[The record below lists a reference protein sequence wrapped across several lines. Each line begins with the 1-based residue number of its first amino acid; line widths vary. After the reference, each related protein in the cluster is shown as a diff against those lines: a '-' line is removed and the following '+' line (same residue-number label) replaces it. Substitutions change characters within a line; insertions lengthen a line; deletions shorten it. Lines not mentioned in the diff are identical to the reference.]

1 MVGGNMENMHMELAA
16 LAVFKSLYDN
26 DKNVYNIIWEF
37 TKNSLAKRE
46 LREFEVSD
54 LNSYF
59 AVDYG
64 FNNIPMAVFTTM
76 LRKHKREDIE
86 QFNNKY
92 YIMPK
97 LKKEL
102 SESDAINK
110 IEEQKAQ
117 FAPLV
122 TELSEYIELKTQ
134 EKYSKDKI
142 TTELRAFLFDEYT
155 AGKFTDEI
163 NEFILAKQDQQE
175 FLHTLNQIKEGF
187 ILYSGICWCEE
198 LNELGTWKKPLT
210 LYFDMDIIFYL
221 AGYSGEIYQTIIKE
235 LYGLVREINV
245 VATRKSGHKIIS
257 IKYFSEERERIDH
270 YFDIAES
277 IVRREKDLDPS
288 ETAMLYIVNHCETPS
303 DVIGMKA
310 NLYSLLQ
317 SMAIFEDDKSM
328 YDNPNNWSNNIES
341 KELIDKYGIDKESRK
356 KVERYLKRIN
366 YISLLREGHESTN
379 FQNCSY
385 IMVTRNH
392 LAAQL
397 DGDADTLIVKKQCRR
412 VISPEVLTTRFW
424 FQMNKGFS
432 REHTLMSID
441 VVAQAKIIMTSQI
454 NKNISELHHNI
465 KRSFAEGEITQ
476 EQAVRQCAELRK
488 YCVTPDCVTR
498 EVLAETCTLSE
509 YSVEDMI
516 NKQEEERNKH
526 LETLKQKE
534 QLEKQQVELEQ
545 SVKIEHERAEVEAAI
560 ALENALRI
568 EEQEGIIRNKEEKI
582 QNHEL
587 DIQEKEKQI
596 EDLQKQIREHDECEA
611 KRKAR
616 NKTIAMWILLVLGI
630 VILSIGCCR
639 ESIWFKVLGSV
650 GPIIDIVVSIVGKFR
665 QK

>member
-1 MVGGNMENMHMELAA
+1 MENMHMELAA

-59 AVDYG
+59 AEDYG
-64 FNNIPMAVFTTM
+64 FNNIPVAVFTTM
-76 LRKHKREDIE
+76 LRKHKKEDIE
-86 QFNNKY
+86 QLNNKY
-92 YIMPK
+92 YIMPR
-97 LKKEL
+97 LKREL

-117 FAPLV
+117 FAPLMI
-122 TELSEYIELKTQ
+122 ELSEYIESKTQ
-134 EKYSKDKI
+134 EKCSNDKI
-142 TTELRAFLFDEYT
+142 TTELRAFLLDECT
-155 AGKFTDEI
+155 VGKYTDEI

-175 FLHTLNQIKEGF
+175 FLCTLNQIKEGF

-198 LNELGTWKKPLT
+198 LNELGTWKNPLT

-221 AGYSGEIYQTIIKE
+221 AGYSGEIYQTLIKE
-235 LYGLVREINV
+235 LYELVQEINV
-245 VATRKSGHKIIS
+245 VATRKSGSRIIS

-277 IVRREKDLDPS
+277 IVRLEKDLDPS
-288 ETAMLYIVNHCETPS
+288 ETAMFYIVNHCETPS
-303 DVIGMKA
+303 DVISMKA

-341 KELIDKYGIDKESRK
+341 KELIEKYGVDRESKK

-412 VISPEVLTTRFW
+412 VISPEVLTSRFW

-432 REHTLMSID
+432 RGHTLMSID

-476 EQAVRQCAELRK
+476 DQAVRQCAELRK
-488 YCVTPDCVTR
+488 YCVTPDGVTR
-498 EVLAETCTLSE
+498 EILAETCALSE
-509 YSVEDMI
+509 CSVEEMI
-516 NKQEEERNKH
+516 SKQEEERNNH
-526 LETLKQKE
+526 LETLKRVE
-534 QLEKQQVELEQ
+534 NLEKRHVELEQ
-545 SVKIEHERAEVEAAI
+545 SVKIEHERAEAESAI
-560 ALENALRI
+560 ALENAQRI
-568 EEQEGIIRNKEEKI
+568 EEQKGIIQKKEEKI
-582 QNHEL
+582 QTHEQDL
-587 DIQEKEKQI
+587 QEKDKQI
-596 EDLQKQIREHDECEA
+596 EDLQKRLREHDECEV

-616 NKTIAMWILLVLGI
+616 NKVIIKWILFVTGM
-630 VILSIGCCR
+630 VVFVIGCYR
-639 ESIWFKVLGSV
+639 ESKLVTVIGGV
-650 GPIIDIVVSIVGKFR
+650 GPIVDMVDGLFSIAARFR
-665 QK
+665 HK